1 MLIFGIGERKNESR
15 FRFKFHN
22 KFRNLTTELPI

>member
-1 MLIFGIGERKNESR
+1 MLIFGIEERKNESR

-22 KFRNLTTELPI
+22 RNLTTELPI